1 MKPLQLRQT
10 LSSCYGRYV
19 FSSLC
24 PCLILWGG
32 LLHNHSAQ
40 QNIQLLPVNPIY
52 SLENHDMKQCLY
64 DKDGTWHA
72 IGSSW
77 RTSDCMDCGCNDNGA
92 MDCCTAFGI
101 PTNIPDDCMKE
112 FDQKACKFNVFK
124 KNDRSIPCHA
134 LGYSGK

>member
-1 MKPLQLRQT
+1 MRSLALAVALGAMLPLIHAYCWMKE
-10 LSSCYGRYV
+10 
-19 FSSLC
+19 
-24 PCLILWGG
+24 
-32 LLHNHSAQ
+32 
-40 QNIQLLPVNPIY
+40 PIG
-52 SLENHDMKQCLY
+52 DMKQCLY